1 MQIACKTDVGL
12 MREHN
17 EDCCVIGE
25 NFAVVADG
33 MGGHNKGEVASQM
46 TVDVLYEKLH
56 GVKQITTE
64 LVCDAVSEANRA
76 VYEESVS
83 NPECNGMGTT
93 VVVAVWD
100 DKKVIVGHIGD
111 SRAYEIVKSEIKLLT
126 KDHTLVQELID
137 EGKLNEEDA
146 EAYPDKHVIT
156 RAVGTDLVESPD
168 VQELKRRKNQWL
180 ILCSDG
186 LSNYVNEDMI
196 KECVEKYNDADKI
209 TESLIE
215 MANTGGGADNIT
227 VVAVQL

>member
-12 MREHN
+12 IREHN

-33 MGGHNKGEVASQM
+33 MGGHNRGEVASQM

-56 GVKQITTE
+56 GVKQITAD
-64 LVCDAVSEANRA
+64 LVCNAVSEANKA

-93 VVVAVWD
+93 VVVAAWD

-126 KDHTLVQELID
+126 KDHTLVQELIN
-137 EGKLNEEDA
+137 EGKLTEEDA

-156 RAVGTDLVESPD
+156 RAVGTDPVESPD
-168 VQELKRRKNQWL
+168 IQELKRRKNQWL

-186 LSNYVNEDMI
+186 LSNFVNEDMI

-215 MANTGGGADNIT
+215 MANTGGGADNVT